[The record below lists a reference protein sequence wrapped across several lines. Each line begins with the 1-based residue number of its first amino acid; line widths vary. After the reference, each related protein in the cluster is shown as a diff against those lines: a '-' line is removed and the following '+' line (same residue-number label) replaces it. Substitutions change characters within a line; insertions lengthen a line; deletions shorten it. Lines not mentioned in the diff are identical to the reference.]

1 MSVTENQEQLALSL
15 HTQASIY
22 VQEGKTEDAI
32 GAYKEVIS
40 LKPDWA
46 EAYRNL
52 AKVLGNI
59 GELKESANYWYQAF
73 NLEPTWPIASDYLAL
88 GNMLV
93 EVQQLEDAEICY
105 RHAIALNPH
114 AVEPYHNLG
123 EVFTYQRKFDE
134 AIDFYHQALKI
145 NPDYS
150 SCYLGLGK
158 AFAQK
163 SEWENAIASF
173 RKSISLTPDAPQ
185 VYHHLGNILDK
196 IGKKE
201 EALSCYRKALEINP
215 ESWDVYQRLGEFF
228 AQQLKLEEAVD
239 AYRKALEINP
249 QAYFSH
255 HQLGQTLFK
264 MKRWEDAVTCARRA
278 IELYPNTPWCYTQLG
293 NNLIELGKEED
304 AMVCHRKA
312 AALRGWTP
320 CEERGYEFT
329 RDWFSHNIPIWQKYL
344 EHFANISGLNIVE
357 IGSFQGMSTCWLLDN
372 ILTAPDAKITCIE
385 PGFQP
390 QFDPNIDKTGAADKV
405 IKLAAFS
412 QDVLGDLETEAFDL
426 AYIDGCHLAES
437 VLQDA
442 ILSWRVVKVG
452 GLIIFDDYEW
462 YDPESLLMITKMGV
476 DIFLEMFKNRV
487 EVLHQGYQLII
498 KKIAPDV
505 PNNALQID
513 QNQLISAQ
521 AYQALADAL
530 KQQGDVDGA
539 IEHYQKAVE
548 LGNTQVEN
556 YETLGK
562 LLQNKGNFKDAI
574 IAYEKVLDFKPNAGD
589 IAYSLGEMSFYL
601 ERWEDAVNYYR
612 LALTLNS
619 NVTEIYPNLGNALL
633 NLKRWEEAIISYRHG
648 IDHQQDFFW
657 VYHHIGEAF
666 LNLEKWQD
674 AGDAFSHALEK
685 NPENSWSY
693 SGLGTA
699 FLKQEKWQDAVTAY
713 QKANQLN
720 PSVFDSYFSLGDALT
735 KLEKWDDA
743 VIAYERAAE
752 LNPDFSWCYQSLGD
766 AFTKQQKWEDA
777 ARAYQSAIALNPD
790 FFGSY
795 YNLGEALFH
804 LKKWDDAITSYQK
817 VIELKPDFSLPYSRL
832 EEIASLSQIQ
842 EINSNSF
849 LKAFDL
855 GTTLLAQEKWE
866 DAVNAYG
873 DAIAINPNNS
883 WAYYYLGDAL
893 SKLSQWENAI
903 IAYRQAI
910 RLNPDFFGGYHQL
923 GDALSKLENYAEA
936 RDAYRH
942 AIALNS
948 DLAWSY
954 HNLGIALSKLE
965 QWEDAIIA
973 YREAIKLEPE
983 MKWFYE
989 NLGEALRKL
998 ERWDEAIIAY
1008 SRSLEL
1014 DPHPLWVYDILIELL
1029 QKQGRIDDEIDIYK
1043 KMIEIVPNRCAY
1055 YDELGQLLMQKEQWE
1070 DAITTF
1076 VKALQ
1081 IQPDYSLAIY
1091 DNIAKA
1097 LEKLGFD
1104 DDAYGCYLNK
1114 QLSDYVIQIYCQLSD
1129 DLLTTSQTH
1138 PSLTHIDIYPA
1149 NLLDLSPSKKISD
1162 SALSETQT
1170 PTEQSLLSVGVDG
1183 KIGWD
1188 LMTTAIA
1195 PETFVVVVPEGRAWG
1210 DAVTSAIITT
1220 DNKLV
1225 INVSTKGNAELIIS
1239 SDKLI
1244 PPELINGTVA
1254 FLSVKWGGLGYFHW
1268 MLDLIARIH
1277 LLYQSG
1283 FTLDK
1288 IDKFVVNSYD
1298 KPYQKETL
1306 TLLGIPPEKI
1316 IDSSHCHHIKA
1327 QTLVVPSLQFQGI
1340 YKLCNWAC
1348 DFLKESFL
1356 NEQVT
1361 PNTRIYISREA
1372 PYPRKISN
1380 NDEVSQYLETL
1391 GFEKVLLETMSVG
1404 EQALCLASAEIV
1416 VAPHGAGLTNLV
1428 FCHPG
1433 TKVIEIFSPLYM
1445 PPEYWLLSN
1454 VCGLEHFSCIGE
1466 LLDKHAS
1473 CYDVYQDIFVNL
1485 EQLQE
1490 LLTMAGI
1497 VNG

>member
-1 MSVTENQEQLALSL
+1 
-15 HTQASIY
+15 
-22 VQEGKTEDAI
+22 
-32 GAYKEVIS
+32 
-40 LKPDWA
+40 
-46 EAYRNL
+46 
-52 AKVLGNI
+52 
-59 GELKESANYWYQAF
+59 
-73 NLEPTWPIASDYLAL
+73 
-88 GNMLV
+88 
-93 EVQQLEDAEICY
+93 
-105 RHAIALNPH
+105 
-114 AVEPYHNLG
+114 
-123 EVFTYQRKFDE
+123 
-134 AIDFYHQALKI
+134 
-145 NPDYS
+145 
-150 SCYLGLGK
+150 
-158 AFAQK
+158 
-163 SEWENAIASF
+163 
-173 RKSISLTPDAPQ
+173 
-185 VYHHLGNILDK
+185 
-196 IGKKE
+196 
-201 EALSCYRKALEINP
+201 
-215 ESWDVYQRLGEFF
+215 
-228 AQQLKLEEAVD
+228 
-239 AYRKALEINP
+239 
-249 QAYFSH
+249 
-255 HQLGQTLFK
+255 
-264 MKRWEDAVTCARRA
+264 
-278 IELYPNTPWCYTQLG
+278 
-293 NNLIELGKEED
+293 
-304 AMVCHRKA
+304 
-312 AALRGWTP
+312 
-320 CEERGYEFT
+320 
-329 RDWFSHNIPIWQKYL
+329 
-344 EHFANISGLNIVE
+344 
-357 IGSFQGMSTCWLLDN
+357 
-372 ILTAPDAKITCIE
+372 
-385 PGFQP
+385 
-390 QFDPNIDKTGAADKV
+390 
-405 IKLAAFS
+405 
-412 QDVLGDLETEAFDL
+412 
-426 AYIDGCHLAES
+426 
-437 VLQDA
+437 
-442 ILSWRVVKVG
+442 
-452 GLIIFDDYEW
+452 
-462 YDPESLLMITKMGV
+462 
-476 DIFLEMFKNRV
+476 
-487 EVLHQGYQLII
+487 
-498 KKIAPDV
+498 
-505 PNNALQID
+505 
-513 QNQLISAQ
+513 
-521 AYQALADAL
+521 
-530 KQQGDVDGA
+530 
-539 IEHYQKAVE
+539 
-548 LGNTQVEN
+548 
-556 YETLGK
+556 
-562 LLQNKGNFKDAI
+562 
-574 IAYEKVLDFKPNAGD
+574 
-589 IAYSLGEMSFYL
+589 
-601 ERWEDAVNYYR
+601 
-612 LALTLNS
+612 
-619 NVTEIYPNLGNALL
+619 
-633 NLKRWEEAIISYRHG
+633 
-648 IDHQQDFFW
+648 
-657 VYHHIGEAF
+657 
-666 LNLEKWQD
+666 
-674 AGDAFSHALEK
+674 
-685 NPENSWSY
+685 
-693 SGLGTA
+693 
-699 FLKQEKWQDAVTAY
+699 
-713 QKANQLN
+713 
-720 PSVFDSYFSLGDALT
+720 
-735 KLEKWDDA
+735 
-743 VIAYERAAE
+743 
-752 LNPDFSWCYQSLGD
+752 
-766 AFTKQQKWEDA
+766 
-777 ARAYQSAIALNPD
+777 
-790 FFGSY
+790 
-795 YNLGEALFH
+795 
-804 LKKWDDAITSYQK
+804 
-817 VIELKPDFSLPYSRL
+817 
-832 EEIASLSQIQ
+832 
-842 EINSNSF
+842 
-849 LKAFDL
+849 
-855 GTTLLAQEKWE
+855 
-866 DAVNAYG
+866 
-873 DAIAINPNNS
+873 
-883 WAYYYLGDAL
+883 
-893 SKLSQWENAI
+893 
-903 IAYRQAI
+903 
-910 RLNPDFFGGYHQL
+910 
-923 GDALSKLENYAEA
+923 
-936 RDAYRH
+936 
-942 AIALNS
+942 
-948 DLAWSY
+948 
-954 HNLGIALSKLE
+954 
-965 QWEDAIIA
+965 
-973 YREAIKLEPE
+973 
-983 MKWFYE
+983 
-989 NLGEALRKL
+989 
-998 ERWDEAIIAY
+998 
-1008 SRSLEL
+1008 
-1014 DPHPLWVYDILIELL
+1014 LL

-1070 DAITTF
+1070 DAIATF

>member
-1 MSVTENQEQLALSL
+1 MSVRENQEQLALSL
-15 HTQASIY
+15 YNQASIY
-22 VQEGKTEDAI
+22 VQQGKTEDAI

-73 NLEPTWPIASDYLAL
+73 NLDPTWPTAADYLAL

-93 EVQQLEDAEICY
+93 QVQQLEDAETCY
-105 RHAIALNPH
+105 RHSIALNPN

-134 AIDFYHQALKI
+134 AIYFYHQGLKI

-163 SEWENAIASF
+163 SEWENAITAF
-173 RKSISLTPDAPQ
+173 RKAIALTPDAPQ
-185 VYHHLGNILDK
+185 IYHHLGNSLDK
-196 IGKKE
+196 IGNKE
-201 EALSCYRKALEINP
+201 EALSCYQKSLEINP

-228 AQQLKLEEAVD
+228 AQQLKLEEAVE
-239 AYRKALEINP
+239 AYRQALEINP

-278 IELYPNTPWCYTQLG
+278 IETYPNTPWCYTQLG

-304 AMVCHRKA
+304 AIVCHRKA
-312 AALRGWTP
+312 AALRGWTQ

-329 RDWFSHNIPIWQKYL
+329 RDWFTHNIPIWQKYL
-344 EHFANISGLNIVE
+344 DHLANINGLNIVE

-505 PNNALQID
+505 PNNAREVD
-513 QNQLISAQ
+513 KNQLISAQ

-548 LGNTQVEN
+548 LGNTQVET
-556 YETLGK
+556 YENFGK
-562 LLQNKGNFKDAI
+562 LLQDKGNFEDAI
-574 IAYEKVLDFKPNAGD
+574 IAYQKVLDFKPHAGD
-589 IAYSLGEMSFYL
+589 IAYHLGEMSFYL

-612 LALTLNS
+612 LALTLNG
-619 NVTEIYPNLGNALL
+619 NREIYPNLGNALL
-633 NLKRWEEAIISYRHG
+633 NLQRWEEAIISYRQA
-648 IDHQQDFFW
+648 INNQQDFFW

-674 AGDAFSHALEK
+674 AGDAFSHAIEK
-685 NPENSWSY
+685 NPDNSWSY
-693 SGLGTA
+693 CGLGTA

-713 QKANQLN
+713 SHANQLN
-720 PSVFDSYFSLGDALT
+720 PNVFDSYFSLGNALM
-735 KLEKWDDA
+735 KLEQWDNA
-743 VIAYERAAE
+743 VIAYQCAVE

-766 AFTKQQKWEDA
+766 AFTKQRKWEDA
-777 ARAYQSAIALNPD
+777 SRAYQSAIALNPE

-795 YNLGEALFH
+795 YNLGEALFN
-804 LKKWDDAITSYQK
+804 LKKWDEAITAYQK

-832 EEIASLSQIQ
+832 ETIASLSQSQ

-849 LKAFDL
+849 LTAFEI
-855 GTTLLAQEKWE
+855 GKTLLAQEKWD
-866 DAVNAYG
+866 DAVNVYR

-883 WAYYYLGDAL
+883 WAYYNLGDAL
-893 SKLSQWENAI
+893 SKLAQWEDAI

-910 RLNPDFFGGYHQL
+910 ILNPDFFGGYHQL
-923 GDALSKLENYAEA
+923 GDALSKLGNYAEA
-936 RDAYRH
+936 KDAYRH

-965 QWEDAIIA
+965 EWEDAVNA
-973 YREAIKLEPE
+973 YSEAIKLEPE

-1008 SRSLEL
+1008 SRSLEI
-1014 DPHPLWVYDILIELL
+1014 DPHPLWVYDVLIELL
-1029 QKQGRIDDEIDIYK
+1029 QKQGRIDDEIALYQNL
-1043 KMIEIVPNRCAY
+1043 IEIAPSNCSY
-1055 YDELGQLLMQKEQWE
+1055 YDELGQLLMQKEQWK
-1070 DAITTF
+1070 DAMITF
-1076 VKALQ
+1076 IKILQ
-1081 IQPDYSLAIY
+1081 IQPNYSLSIY
-1091 DNIAKA
+1091 DKMAKA
-1097 LEKLGFD
+1097 LEKMGLG
-1104 DDAYGCYLNK
+1104 DDAYGCYLNRH
-1114 QLSDYVIQIYCQLSD
+1114 LSDYVIQVYCHLTE
-1129 DLLTTSQTH
+1129 DLLTTSQSH
-1138 PSLTHIDIYPA
+1138 PSLTHIDIYPK
-1149 NLLDLSPSKKISD
+1149 NVLLLSPTKKNSA
-1162 SALSETQT
+1162 SALSETET
-1170 PTEQSLLSVGVDG
+1170 PTEESLLSDGSDG
-1183 KIGWD
+1183 KRGWD
-1188 LMTTAIA
+1188 LMKTAIT
-1195 PETFVVVVPEGRAWG
+1195 PETFVVVIPEGRAWG
-1210 DAVTSAIITT
+1210 DTVTSAIITA

-1239 SDKLI
+1239 SDKLA

-1254 FLSVKWGGLGYFHW
+1254 FLSVKWGGVGYFHW

-1298 KPYQKETL
+1298 KSYQKETL

-1316 IDSSHCHHIKA
+1316 IDSSHCPHIKA
-1327 QTLVVPSLQFQGI
+1327 ETLVVPSLQWQGV
-1340 YKLCNWAC
+1340 YKICNWAC
-1348 DFLKESFL
+1348 NFLKESFL
-1356 NEQVT
+1356 KEKVT
-1361 PNTRIYISREA
+1361 PNKRIYISREA
-1372 PYPRKISN
+1372 PYTRKISN
-1380 NDEVSQYLETL
+1380 NDEVFQYLETL
-1391 GFEKVLLETMSVG
+1391 GFEKVLLERMSVG
-1404 EQALCLASAEIV
+1404 EQALCLASAEVV

-1428 FCHPG
+1428 FCDPG

-1473 CYDVYQDIFVNL
+1473 CYDFYQDIFVNIA
-1485 EQLQE
+1485 QLQE
-1490 LLTMAGI
+1490 LLTMAGVI
-1497 VNG
+1497 NG